1 MLEPQ
6 SNSDRAIRKQSVV
19 DQIMNRLL
27 SDITSGHY
35 KPGTKLPN
43 EYELIE
49 EMQVSRNSLR
59 EAIKILTAMGIVEI
73 RRGDGTYVCSQ
84 VNPSVFDNVVYS
96 IVSGQ
101 STSSEMLELRQVLD
115 DATVRLA
122 IEKITPEELERLEK
136 NVRDMRAA
144 IRSDDINAAQE
155 CDFRFHMLLI
165 ESCKNILFSRIAK
178 GVYSI
183 FKNSIGENIYLEKV
197 DSQAPVYHQ
206 RMIDCIRQKDYR
218 HVHQVVEDSLIT
230 WRERL

>member
-1 MLEPQ
+1 MEPQ
-6 SNSDRAIRKQSVV
+6 SGPGRAIRKKSVV
-19 DQIMNRLL
+19 DQIMDRLL
-27 SDITSGHY
+27 SDITRGRY

-43 EYELIE
+43 EYELIS

-59 EAIKILTAMGIVEI
+59 EAVKILTAMGIVEI

-84 VNPSVFDNVVYS
+84 VNPSAFDNVVYS

-101 STSSEMLELRQVLD
+101 STSGEMLELRQILD

-136 NVRDMRAA
+136 NVQEMKNA
-144 IRSDDINAAQE
+144 IRSNDSETAQE
-155 CDFRFHMLLI
+155 CDFRFHMMLI
-165 ESCKNILFSRIAK
+165 ESCKNVFFIRIVK

-183 FKNSIGENIYLEKV
+183 FKSSIGENVYLEKV

-206 RMIDCIRQKDYR
+206 RMIDCIKQKDYR
-218 HVHQVVEDSLIT
+218 HVHEVVADSLIT
-230 WRERL
+230 WRERI

>member
-1 MLEPQ
+1 M
-6 SNSDRAIRKQSVV
+6 D
-19 DQIMNRLL
+19 RLL
-27 SDITSGHY
+27 SDITRGRY

-43 EYELIE
+43 EYELIS

-59 EAIKILTAMGIVEI
+59 EAVKILTAMGIVEI

-84 VNPSVFDNVVYS
+84 VNPSAFDNVVYS

-101 STSSEMLELRQVLD
+101 STSGEMLELRQILD

-136 NVRDMRAA
+136 NVQEMKNA
-144 IRSDDINAAQE
+144 IRSNDSETAQE
-155 CDFRFHMLLI
+155 CDFRFHMMLI
-165 ESCKNILFSRIAK
+165 ESCKNVFFIRIVK

-183 FKNSIGENIYLEKV
+183 FKSSIGENVYLEKV

-206 RMIDCIRQKDYR
+206 RMIDCIKQKDYR
-218 HVHQVVEDSLIT
+218 HVHEVVADSLIT
-230 WRERL
+230 WRERI